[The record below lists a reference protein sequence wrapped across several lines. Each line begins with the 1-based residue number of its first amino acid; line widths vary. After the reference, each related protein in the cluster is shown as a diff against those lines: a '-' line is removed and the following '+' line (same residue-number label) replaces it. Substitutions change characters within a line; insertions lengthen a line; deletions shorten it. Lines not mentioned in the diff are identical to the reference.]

1 MYFLSFFY
9 LISHLFLL
17 NNRRNR
23 GNLFI
28 ISGSFSFL
36 RSNKYSTN
44 VVKCLKIESAEKNRM
59 LNNKSDT
66 AEIPVIEKSLC
77 KKTTE
82 KKDTASTEK
91 NDLTSEF
98 IQR

>member
-59 LNNKSDT
+59 LNSKSDT
-66 AEIPVIEKSLC
+66 AEIPVIENSLC
-77 KKTTE
+77 KKPP